1 MMEAVRSLNLCLFL
15 ILLMIS
21 QRNQVNSQVFPLM
34 EAPAGSP
41 TETVPGHGTAAGTEH
56 VPGGGTEH
64 VTGEGTEHVTGGG
77 TEHVPG
83 GGTEHVTGEGTGHD
97 NATGG
102 GGHGAAVITT
112 LPIVTWKWHHVE
124 TPYLVALWVLVCW
137 LCKLGELFHHSAF

>member
-64 VTGEGTEHVTGGG
+64 VTGEGTEHVTG
-77 TEHVPG
+77 
-83 GGTEHVTGEGTGHD
+83 EGTGHD

-124 TPYLVALWVLVCW
+124 TPYLVALWVVVCW
-137 LCKLGELFHHSAF
+137 RCKLGELFHHSAF